1 MKLKDM
7 VIDDLVESP
16 YVTIKASLLCG
27 RKEVSSVIETLK
39 NGKVGLDRDVLIEV
53 KYVLSNPLYDSTV
66 RCAKARAVIDN
77 HFGVSRRKCL
87 VAGCTNHT
95 DEGQFVG
102 DLCGPCHSMI
112 TSGNIQSNG
121 GGGWIGDAARL
132 AKAMRKLIS

>member
-1 MKLKDM
+1 MCTR
-7 VIDDLVESP
+7 S
-16 YVTIKASLLCG
+16 
-27 RKEVSSVIETLK
+27 EVSGVIEMLK
-39 NGKVGLDRDVLIEV
+39 GGKVGTDDHKALV
-53 KYVLSNPLYDSTV
+53 KAREKLVNPLDDSQT
-66 RCAKARAVIDN
+66 RCMKARSVIDN
-77 HFGVSRRKCL
+77 HLGVYRRKCL